1 MGLGSEGEILLEC
14 AHEGL
19 VLARAEH
26 AVDGECGQLGIVDGD
41 LQGAVPVHLGDG
53 FGSVESSK
61 KRRPSRQP
69 VTFAMST
76 AWIRSPPLSG
86 RAWGGVDSG
95 VGLFR
100 AGSSNTTVP
109 G

>member
-1 MGLGSEGEILLEC
+1 MRGENDFYDRCRGSAVRGKYCSSALTK
-14 AHEGL
+14 AQ

-53 FGSVESSK
+53 FGELGIPSK
-61 KRRPSRQP
+61 KRRSVAPAGDLCD
-69 VTFAMST
+69 VD
-76 AWIRSPPLSG
+76 
-86 RAWGGVDSG
+86 GVDQVPSSLG
-95 VGLFR
+95 PGL
-100 AGSSNTTVP
+100 GW